1 MPLIGTIETTFSSEK
16 AELEA
21 DIIKQKVAAY

>member
-1 MPLIGTIETTFSSEK
+1 MPLIGTMETTFSSKK
-16 AELEA
+16 AELES

>member
-1 MPLIGTIETTFSSEK
+1 MPLIGTMETTFSSKK
-16 AELEA
+16 AELEV

>member
-1 MPLIGTIETTFSSEK
+1 MPLIGTKETTFSSEK
-16 AELEA
+16 AELEE